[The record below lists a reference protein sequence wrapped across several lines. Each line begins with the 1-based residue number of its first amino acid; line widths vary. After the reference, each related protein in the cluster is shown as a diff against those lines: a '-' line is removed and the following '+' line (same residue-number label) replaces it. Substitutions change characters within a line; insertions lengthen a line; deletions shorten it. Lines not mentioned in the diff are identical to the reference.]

1 MTLKFSFHLM
11 CFLFVFVAYA
21 LQSLVI
27 YPLEALV
34 RRDSYLDIVSL
45 IYLPHGVEVILAVMV
60 GPFAFIYIFF
70 AQFLAGTIFFN
81 ASLTNLIGSA
91 IGGLAI
97 VIPIILLNG
106 SSKRTLLS
114 APVDYKTF
122 KVSVVWTYLSITLFT
137 ALLDSAFHM
146 KLYFSVAE
154 IDVFT
159 YFIVGDVAGAI
170 AVFLLFLFVYRPVLL
185 KIVGNQRK

>member
-1 MTLKFSFHLM
+1 M

-21 LQSLVI
+21 SQSLLI

-34 RRDSYLDIVSL
+34 RRDAHLDIVSL

-60 GPFAFIYIFF
+60 GPYAFFYIFF
-70 AQFLAGTIFFN
+70 AQFLAGAIFFG
-81 ASLTNLIGSA
+81 AGLTNLIGSA
-91 IGGLAI
+91 LGGLAI

-114 APVDYKTF
+114 APVDYRTF
-122 KVSVVWTYLSITLFT
+122 KVSVVWTYLSIALFT

-170 AVFLLFLFVYRPVLL
+170 AVFVLFLFVYRPVLL
-185 KIVGNQRK
+185 KIVFRHRK